1 MNIYG
6 ILVLAACVVFF
17 IYATGMAEPFVF
29 IGEQIKSLLAD
40 IRQDNVLFNSVVLA
54 VVIGLFAGAIR
65 RLFKKREP
73 EPPEHNHAQMMMN
86 QFPPRSNENHNQQG

>member
-6 ILVLAACVVFF
+6 ILLLAACVVFF
-17 IYATGMAEPFVF
+17 IYATGMTEPFGF
-29 IGEQIKSLLAD
+29 IGHQFQSILAD
-40 IRQDNVLFNSVVLA
+40 IRQDNILFNSVVLA
-54 VVIGLFAGAIR
+54 LVIALFAGAIR

-73 EPPEHNHAQMMMN
+73 EPPEHSHTQMMMN